1 MLKFPRTG
9 TLIKGVP
16 TYFELQC
23 APRRAVLAA
32 AMSDRHGAD
41 ELRAMFQS
49 MGIHLTARWFADCAS
64 HLATANPGYRSWD
77 SKRKVDEAYL
87 QFLEA
92 DMNAS
97 GEGCVPP
104 DGLLSLPTEK
114 VFDASNASAGDGN
127 DGGLDVAHR
136 RVWRGR
142 FVLQCDEILN
152 VASSFHDRYSEKR
165 AGDDRTLKLSM
176 TDGKRRI
183 VGYEYRPCDS
193 LHVLAPA
200 GMKVA
205 VTDAEVGTDGM
216 LYLRPENVTVLGGSA
231 RRLEEARRR
240 VVTKWSEPNRP
251 AGGGGRDREEAA
263 RFAAWDENGVPT
275 PEPRPEPAAAPVNVV
290 AHPATIDPAVDD
302 DEKEGEKKGGE
313 EDPGRDGS
321 EEVERNRQPPEEP
334 KTSPPKGTPPGR
346 VRKRRAVYI
355 PDSDDDPT
363 QSGAV
368 PSLPS
373 RRLSAPGPV
382 ASKTAPSAS
391 RGPPP
396 EWATNLARSP
406 PFTYIAAFTLLQ
418 RRTGPRPAGTP
429 FNGVAVTLHCRCAAV
444 GALEI
449 AADPGGS
456 APGGKIFRL
465 EVTLDD
471 GTGAVRGELTN
482 ECVVRLFGGASA
494 STGGTTASAFEAS
507 NPEDK
512 ARRVDWLRRFLLAFC
527 GRALLRVSMH
537 DDDAPASVC
546 RMQGPDDAFGAKDVR
561 MLGQRYEKLRESL
574 RPR

>member
-1 MLKFPRTG
+1 
-9 TLIKGVP
+9 
-16 TYFELQC
+16 
-23 APRRAVLAA
+23 
-32 AMSDRHGAD
+32 MSDQHGAD
-41 ELRAMFQS
+41 ELRATFQS
-49 MGIHLTARWFADCAS
+49 MGVHLTARWFADCAS
-64 HLATANPGYRSWD
+64 HFATANPGYRSWD

-92 DMNAS
+92 DMNHA

-114 VFDASNASAGDGN
+114 VFDASNASAGNGN

-176 TDGKRRI
+176 TDGKQRI
-183 VGYEYRPCDS
+183 VGYEYRPCES

-205 VTDAEVGTDGM
+205 VTDAEVGADGM
-216 LYLRPENVTVLGGSA
+216 LYLRPENVTVLGGSVP
-231 RRLEEARRR
+231 RLEEARRR
-240 VVTKWSEPNRP
+240 VVARWSEPNRP
-251 AGGGGRDREEAA
+251 VGGGRSREEAA
-263 RFAAWDENGVPT
+263 RFAAWNENGVPT
-275 PEPRPEPAAAPVNVV
+275 PEPNIPEPRPEPDVQVHDQP
-290 AHPATIDPAVDD
+290 AHPAIDPEEPD
-302 DEKEGEKKGGE
+302 DEDKKEEEDKDEKMGEEEKKGEEE
-313 EDPGRDGS
+313 EDPGRDTAGD
-321 EEVERNRQPPEEP
+321 VERKEEP
-334 KTSPPKGTPPGR
+334 KKSPPKGTPPGR

-373 RRLSAPGPV
+373 QRPSDQRPGPV
-382 ASKTAPSAS
+382 AAPTTTAPTPS

-418 RRTGPRPAGTP
+418 RRTGPRPAGAP

-449 AADPGGS
+449 ATDPG
-456 APGGKIFRL
+456 AGGKVFKL

-471 GTGAVRGELTN
+471 GTGAVRAELTN
-482 ECVVRLFGGASA
+482 ECVVRLFGGT
-494 STGGTTASAFEAS
+494 STGVTASASAFEAS
-507 NPEDK
+507 NPRDK
-512 ARRVDWLRRFLLAFC
+512 ARRSDWLRRFLLAFC
-527 GRALLRVSMH
+527 GRALVRVSSH
-537 DDDAPASVC
+537 SCDDDGSTTLPTVR
-546 RMQGPDDAFGAKDVR
+546 RMQGPDDAFGAKDVAT
-561 MLGQRYEKLRESL
+561 LGQRYEKFCASL

>member
-1 MLKFPRTG
+1 M
-9 TLIKGVP
+9 P

-23 APRRAVLAA
+23 APRSAVLAA
-32 AMSDRHGAD
+32 AMSDQHGAD
-41 ELRAMFQS
+41 ELRATFQS
-49 MGIHLTARWFADCAS
+49 MGIHLSARWFADCAS

-114 VFDASNASAGDGN
+114 VFDASNASAGNGN

-176 TDGKRRI
+176 TDGKQRV

-205 VTDAEVGTDGM
+205 VTDAEVGADGF
-216 LYLRPENVTVLGGSA
+216 LYLRPENVTVLGGSVP
-231 RRLEEARRR
+231 RLEDARRR

-251 AGGGGRDREEAA
+251 VGGGGRDREEAA
-263 RFAAWDENGVPT
+263 RFAAWNENGVPT
-275 PEPRPEPAAAPVNVV
+275 PEPRMNEPRPEPAAAPAPVV
-290 AHPATIDPAVDD
+290 AHPAIDLAADD
-302 DEKEGEKKGGE
+302 DEKEEGEKMGEEMGE
-313 EDPGRDGS
+313 EDPGRDAAKD
-321 EEVERNRQPPEEP
+321 VERNRQAEDDLP

-373 RRLSAPGPV
+373 QRPPAPGPVPV
-382 ASKTAPSAS
+382 ASKTAPSPAPS

-418 RRTGPRPAGTP
+418 RRTGPRPAGVA

-449 AADPGGS
+449 AADPSG
-456 APGGKIFRL
+456 GGKIFRL

-507 NPEDK
+507 NTEDK
-512 ARRVDWLRRFLLAFC
+512 ARRVEWLRRFLLAFC

-537 DDDAPASVC
+537 DDDAPVSVR
-546 RMQGPDDAFGAKDVR
+546 RMQGPDDAFGAKDVAT
-561 MLGQRYEKLRESL
+561 LGQRYEKLSASL